1 MDNIEYIKR
10 GILSAGV
17 LFLLGSCRGTD
28 TENSLNTGSKAS
40 VKINLVGASFKEDV
54 TTQASSGSDISGL
67 RSVKVQ
73 HSGVLLSPSAYV
85 GVELSP
91 ESPSGLKAQASS
103 VKNMLAA
110 AGSPL
115 GNGIKFRVL
124 AYKVSDGS
132 YVGSM
137 DYTVGSAGSAL
148 VLDAGV
154 PYTIV
159 CYSYGSSSLPT
170 LSSSEQLNLS
180 GAVVNYDDTNR
191 DFLYQRQ
198 SYTPGSSN
206 NTLNI
211 TLNHQVSRI
220 TTVVR
225 SFAPYGNI
233 NSIANAKLT
242 PHYSDGVINLSGGV
256 ITGRSVL
263 SSGAVLDFSGA
274 GFPTANA
281 TSSPVFINS
290 DSGGATTGVFSADI
304 NIGGV
309 TKTITLSNKF
319 KITPGSD
326 STLGITFNKC
336 GAYIGPSSNPA
347 NFKAFMCH
355 NLGADTTQDPF
366 TPNALIHGAKYQWG
380 ANTNEAGSYY
390 SQSDDQS
397 NSGNISG
404 WNSTAKANGSW
415 SDASKTANDPCPSGY
430 RVPTSAQWQA
440 VIANNTK
447 SFVGSSW
454 SNSPTNYGTGVNLG
468 GVLFLPA
475 AGYRFGTDGT
485 LRSRGFNGLYWGSS
499 ETTSSF
505 ASNLSFS
512 GISVNVNSSS
522 RLAGFSVRC
531 IAL

>member
-1 MDNIEYIKR
+1 M
-10 GILSAGV
+10 
-17 LFLLGSCRGTD
+17 
-28 TENSLNTGSKAS
+28 
-40 VKINLVGASFKEDV
+40 
-54 TTQASSGSDISGL
+54 
-67 RSVKVQ
+67 
-73 HSGVLLSPSAYV
+73 
-85 GVELSP
+85 
-91 ESPSGLKAQASS
+91 
-103 VKNMLAA
+103 
-110 AGSPL
+110 
-115 GNGIKFRVL
+115 
-124 AYKVSDGS
+124 AYKASDGS
-132 YVGSM
+132 YVGSQ

-211 TLNHQVSRI
+211 TLTHQVSRI

-225 SFAPYGNI
+225 SYAPYGNI

-274 GFPTANA
+274 TFPSANA
-281 TSSPVFINS
+281 TASPLFINS
-290 DSGGATTGVFSADI
+290 DSGGATTAGFSADI

-319 KITPGSD
+319 KITPGRD
-326 STLGITFNKC
+326 STLGISFRKC
-336 GAYIGPSSNPA
+336 GAYIGPNTDPL
-347 NFKAFMCH
+347 NYKAFMCH
-355 NLGADTTQDPF
+355 NLGADTSQDPF

-380 ANTNEAGSYY
+380 ANTNEAGRYY

-397 NSGNISG
+397 NSGAISG
-404 WNSTAKANGSW
+404 WNATPKADGSW
-415 SDASKTANDPCPSGY
+415 SDVSKTANDPCPSGY
-430 RVPTSAQWQA
+430 RVPSIEQWNAVVSNNAVSYIGSNWADSA
-440 VIANNTK
+440 
-447 SFVGSSW
+447 
-454 SNSPTNYGTGVNLG
+454 TNYGTGVNLG
-468 GVLFLPA
+468 GLLFLPA
-475 AGYRFGTDGT
+475 AGNRGYSDGT
-485 LRSRGFNGLYWGSS
+485 LSYRGSYGNYWSSS
-499 ETTSSF
+499 EQPPGAYYLDF
-505 ASNLSFS
+505 
-512 GISVNVNSSS
+512 SSS
-522 RLAGFSVRC
+522 YVTGSYSLRPFGYSVRC
-531 IAL
+531 IAE

>member
-1 MDNIEYIKR
+1 MYNIEYIKR

-28 TENSLNTGSKAS
+28 TENSLSTGSKTS
-40 VKINLVGASFKEDV
+40 VNINLVGASFKEDV
-54 TTQASSGSDISGL
+54 TTQASSGRNISGL
-67 RSVKVQ
+67 PDVGVQ
-73 HSGVLLSPSAYV
+73 RSGVLVSPSAYV

-103 VKNMLAA
+103 DKNLLAA
-110 AGSPL
+110 AGSSL

-124 AYKVSDGS
+124 AYKASDGS
-132 YVGSM
+132 YVGSQ
-137 DYTVGSAGSAL
+137 DYIVGQS
-148 VLDAGV
+148 GV
-154 PYTIV
+154 SLTLEQGVAYTIV
-159 CYSYGSSSLPT
+159 CYSYGSSSLPA
-170 LSSSEQLNLS
+170 LSTGEQSNLS

-198 SYTPGSSN
+198 NYTPGSSN

-242 PHYSDGVINLSGGV
+242 PHYSNGLINLSGGV

-274 GFPTANA
+274 GFPSTNA
-281 TSSPVFINS
+281 TASPVFINS
-290 DSGGATTGVFSADI
+290 DSGGVATGVFSADI
-304 NIGGV
+304 NIDGV

-326 STLGITFNKC
+326 STLGISFSKC

-380 ANTNEAGSYY
+380 ANTNEAGRYY

-397 NSGNISG
+397 NSGAISG
-404 WNSTAKANGSW
+404 WNTTGKANGSW

-430 RVPTSAQWQA
+430 RVPTKAQWQA
-440 VIANNTK
+440 VIDNNTR
-447 SFVGSSW
+447 SFIGSDW
-454 SNSPTNYGTGVNLG
+454 SGSPTNYGTGVKLG
-468 GVLFLPA
+468 SMLFLPA
-475 AGYRFGTDGT
+475 AGYRNYTDGT
-485 LRSRGFNGLYWGSS
+485 LSDRSYFGLYWSS
-499 ETTSSF
+499 SAATSSADHLIF
-505 ASNLSFS
+505 DNSTVYMYNLDRSY
-512 GISVNVNSSS
+512 
-522 RLAGFSVRC
+522 GFSVRC
-531 IAL
+531 ISL

>member
-28 TENSLNTGSKAS
+28 TENSLSTGSKAS
-40 VKINLVGASFKEDV
+40 VKINLVGVSFKEDV
-54 TTQASSGSDISGL
+54 TTQASSGRNISGFPD
-67 RSVKVQ
+67 VGVQ
-73 HSGVLLSPSAYV
+73 RSGVLVSPSAYV
-85 GVELSP
+85 GVELS
-91 ESPSGLKAQASS
+91 SVSTGVIKSQASS

-110 AGSPL
+110 AGSSL

-132 YVGSM
+132 YVGSQ
-137 DYTVGSAGSAL
+137 DYTVGQSGGSL
-148 VLDAGV
+148 TLEQGV

-159 CYSYGSSSLPT
+159 CYSYGSSSLPALST
-170 LSSSEQLNLS
+170 GEQSNLSS
-180 GAVVNYDDTNR
+180 AVVNYDDTNR
-191 DFLYQRQ
+191 DFLYQSQ
-198 SYTPGSSN
+198 NYTPGSSN

-225 SFAPYGNI
+225 LSGYSNI
-233 NSIANAKLT
+233 NTIANAKLT
-242 PHYSDGVINLSGGV
+242 PHYSNGVINLSGGN
-256 ITGRSVL
+256 ITNRSVL

-274 GFPTANA
+274 TFPSANA
-281 TSSPVFINS
+281 TASPVFINS
-290 DSGGATTGVFSADI
+290 DSGGVATGVFSADI
-304 NIGGV
+304 NIDGV

-336 GAYIGPSSNPA
+336 GAFIGPNTDPA
-347 NFKAFMCH
+347 NFKLFMCH
-355 NLGADTTQDPF
+355 NLGADTSQDPF

-397 NSGNISG
+397 NSGTISG
-404 WNSTAKANGSW
+404 WNTTAKANGSW

-430 RVPTSAQWQA
+430 RVPTKAQWQA

-447 SFVGSSW
+447 SYIGSDW
-454 SNSPTNYGTGVNLG
+454 SNSPTNYGTGVNIG
-468 GVLFLPA
+468 GGLFLPA
-475 AGYRFGTDGT
+475 AGYRFYTAGALGNRGSYGTCW
-485 LRSRGFNGLYWGSS
+485 SSS
-499 ETTSSF
+499 EATSRATSLYFLSSNVSVYNSF
-505 ASNLSFS
+505 RPN
-512 GISVNVNSSS
+512 
-522 RLAGFSVRC
+522 GFSVRC
-531 IAL
+531 VAE